1 MGTIANSD
9 GELVEASRRGEHE
22 AFGRLVARYQDVVR
36 AVSYGATGDP
46 GLSEDVAQETFIA
59 AWRQLD
65 RLRDTMRLR
74 SWLCGIARN
83 LARKARKRRRRED
96 LVDTDDQVAPDGN
109 PFDDAAR
116 GEVERVVR
124 EALAK
129 VPDAYREVLV
139 LYYSE
144 DRSIREVA
152 DALGVSEAAVMQR
165 MSRGRRYLADSV
177 EQLVERSL
185 RSERRPRR
193 DLVAAVLAV
202 IVAIEIPSRVDA
214 SPAKGS
220 TMLKLALAASALVAA
235 GTTVYLLHDHGSASA
250 PATAKGP
257 APLHFGANRHNLAH
271 APTLGP
277 TAAPRAIHSRSVA
290 EADLGLLPADS
301 DAVIG
306 LNFAQIRGSALWQ
319 RFVAPM
325 LAGNEEL
332 QKFQAQCGFDLLASL
347 GSVSIGLKNLG
358 SDDDVSGV
366 IVIHGF
372 EKAKS
377 MSCFDKARLAASD
390 DTDSHLT
397 IDGDVILIGGPGN
410 YEHAAFTFTDATT
423 ALVVLGPAAATRQ
436 SVEQV
441 AAGGG
446 TLATTSAFAE
456 TLQYVNTDDSL
467 WMMFSDSSP
476 IVKNANVQV
485 AKYTPIQVGTT
496 YIALNV
502 TDSLALDAGF
512 RLGSPATV
520 ANLVSTIQA
529 HLDDGPVKDFVTQY
543 FDQLDVTADG
553 SDLIVSLAISGDQLI
568 SGVMA
573 LAVRGEITAGN

>member
-1 MGTIANSD
+1 
-9 GELVEASRRGEHE
+9 
-22 AFGRLVARYQDVVR
+22 
-36 AVSYGATGDP
+36 
-46 GLSEDVAQETFIA
+46 
-59 AWRQLD
+59 
-65 RLRDTMRLR
+65 
-74 SWLCGIARN
+74 
-83 LARKARKRRRRED
+83 
-96 LVDTDDQVAPDGN
+96 
-109 PFDDAAR
+109 
-116 GEVERVVR
+116 
-124 EALAK
+124 
-129 VPDAYREVLV
+129 
-139 LYYSE
+139 
-144 DRSIREVA
+144 
-152 DALGVSEAAVMQR
+152 
-165 MSRGRRYLADSV
+165 
-177 EQLVERSL
+177 
-185 RSERRPRR
+185 
-193 DLVAAVLAV
+193 
-202 IVAIEIPSRVDA
+202 
-214 SPAKGS
+214 
-220 TMLKLALAASALVAA
+220 MLKLALAASALVAA
-235 GTTVYLLHDHGSASA
+235 GTTVYLLHDHDSTSA
-250 PATAKGP
+250 PVIAKGP

-332 QKFQAQCGFDLLASL
+332 QKFQAQCGFDLLGSL

-358 SDDDVSGV
+358 ADDDVSGV

-476 IVKNANVQV
+476 IVKNANVQI

-496 YIALNV
+496 YIALDV

-529 HLDDGPVKDFVTQY
+529 RLDDGPVKDFVTQY

-573 LAVRGEITAGN
+573 LAARGEITAGN